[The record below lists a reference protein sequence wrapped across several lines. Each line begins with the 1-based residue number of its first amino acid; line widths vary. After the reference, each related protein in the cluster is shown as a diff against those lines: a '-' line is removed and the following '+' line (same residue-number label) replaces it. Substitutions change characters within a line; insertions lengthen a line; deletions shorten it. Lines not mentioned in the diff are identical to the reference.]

1 MERLWL
7 GNNFRSSSITEQD
20 RNLFDSLIC
29 PWKKCFNIVLMNK
42 NRRIVQLH
50 RTGIITG
57 VQNTVL
63 SNIAKMKT
71 KPLKKPQKAK
81 ILFSSNLES
90 KVKTI
95 NRRIRHTMTGICHQS
110 WLISIKIKRWCKYL
124 RTFVWGISPFD
135 KFR

>member
-1 MERLWL
+1 M
-7 GNNFRSSSITEQD
+7 
-20 RNLFDSLIC
+20 
-29 PWKKCFNIVLMNK
+29 
-42 NRRIVQLH
+42 H

-57 VQNTVL
+57 IQNTVL

-95 NRRIRHTMTGICHQS
+95 NRRIRHTMTGICH
-110 WLISIKIKRWCKYL
+110 
-124 RTFVWGISPFD
+124 
-135 KFR
+135 